1 MIFSIGGS
9 SGLTW
14 NGLLEVVQTAEE
26 LGFFGFYPSDHL
38 MQIAAG
44 RGTSGARLDAPTML
58 ACLSGHTTRI
68 RLGTL
73 VLGVLFRNPV
83 IVAKMFNTID
93 QATNGRVELG
103 IGATYSPDEHTL
115 HGFEYPGFKERLAR
129 LEEALEVI
137 IALWTQERATFEG
150 RYYSVHGV
158 EFEPKP
164 VQKPYP
170 PIIIGGKS
178 RGTLRIAARFAD
190 DWDILGPPREV
201 EASIAQMKAVCAAHG
216 RDFGTMRDS
225 HQIQLFL
232 TDSKAEA
239 DQILERQ
246 LQLASGP
253 HFAKSDKYET
263 AEEQV
268 RDSLLIGDVETIKEG
283 IGKWQ
288 ALGVT
293 HLNFMTPRP
302 FNRPMLERFAKDVMP
317 AFALRP
323 PSIGCAAG
331 GRRHRAASLCRLW
344 VEPGGGR

>member
-1 MIFSIGGS
+1 MSGMIFSIGGS

-14 NGLLEVVQTAEE
+14 TGLLEVVQTAEE
-26 LGFFGFYPSDHL
+26 LGYFGFYPSDHL

-58 ACLSGHTTRI
+58 ACLAGYTSKI

-93 QATNGRVELG
+93 QATDGRVELG
-103 IGATYSPDEHTL
+103 IGATYSPEEHQL
-115 HGFEYPGFKERLAR
+115 HGFDYPGFKERLGR

-137 IALWTQERATFEG
+137 IALWTQDRATFEG
-150 RYYSVHGV
+150 KYYSVHGV

-164 VQKPYP
+164 VQTPYP

-178 RGTLRIAARFAD
+178 PGTLRIAARFAD

-201 EASIAQMKAVCAAHG
+201 EASIAQMKTVCAQQG
-216 RDFGTMRDS
+216 RDFGTLRVS
-225 HQIQLFL
+225 HQMQLYL
-232 TDSKAEA
+232 TNSKAESDA
-239 DQILERQ
+239 IMERQ
-246 LQLASGP
+246 LQMASGP
-253 HFAKSDKYET
+253 HFPQSSKYAS

-268 RDSLLIGDVETIKEG
+268 RDSLLIGDLDMVREG
-283 IGKWQ
+283 VRKWQ

-302 FNRPMLERFAKDVMP
+302 FNRPMLDRFAKDVMP
-317 AFALRP
+317 AFA
-323 PSIGCAAG
+323 
-331 GRRHRAASLCRLW
+331 
-344 VEPGGGR
+344 